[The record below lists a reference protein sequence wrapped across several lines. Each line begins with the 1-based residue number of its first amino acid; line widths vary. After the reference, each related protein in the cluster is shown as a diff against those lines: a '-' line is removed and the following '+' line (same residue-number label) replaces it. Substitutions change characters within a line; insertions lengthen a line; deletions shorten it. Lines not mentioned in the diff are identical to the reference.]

1 MSSVTRKVVS
11 MEIDTGDVSKK
22 DDSTM
27 LTPLGQALTELE
39 SGLKAVMSEQKIL
52 KMREQ
57 THRYT
62 NINTNRSLI
71 IWSIIQSLIA
81 IGIVVFQVY
90 YLKKFFESKRSL

>member
-1 MSSVTRKVVS
+1 MSSVTKKVVS
-11 MEIDTGDVSKK
+11 MEIDTGEISKK
-22 DDSTM
+22 DDATM

-39 SGLKAVMSEQKIL
+39 SALKSIKAEQKIL
-52 KMREQ
+52 KMKEQ

-62 NINTNRSLI
+62 NESTNRSV
-71 IWSIIQSLIA
+71 IWWSLIQSLIA